1 MYDVIVIGAGPAG
14 MMAAGTAAGL
24 GKKVLIIE
32 KNKIFGR
39 KLLITGKGRCNVTN
53 VADTKTMLNY
63 ITTNNRFLYS
73 AFSHFS
79 NYDTIDFFENAGVPL
94 KTERGGRVFPTSDK
108 SADIAHALQK
118 YASAADS
125 MCDEVI
131 SVHAENNK
139 ITGVITKAHGIIKAA
154 SVIISTGGLSYPL
167 TGSTG
172 DGYRFAEELGHTVV
186 TPRAALVPVN
196 VKEEYIKELQGLSLK
211 NVRLTLYGNGK
222 QIYSDMGEM
231 LFTHFGVS
239 GPLVLSASC
248 HMKDSNIRYIM
259 SVDLK
264 PALDEKTLDA
274 RLLRD
279 FTKYANKDFIN
290 SLSDLLPSKLIPV
303 IAELSGIDFHK
314 KCNEIT
320 KEERNELR
328 FLLKNFEF
336 TVHSLRNI
344 NEAIITSGGINV
356 KEINPSTMESKI
368 ISGLFFAG
376 EVIDVEAYTGG
387 YNLQI
392 AFSSGYLAGISV

>member
-14 MMAAGTAAGL
+14 MMAAGTAAKL
-24 GKKVLIIE
+24 GKKVLIAE

-39 KLLITGKGRCNVTN
+39 KLLITGKGRCNETN
-53 VADTKTMLNY
+53 VADTKTMLNF

-79 NYDTIDFFENAGVPL
+79 NSDTINFFENAGVPL
-94 KTERGGRVFPTSDK
+94 KTERGGRVFPMSDK
-108 SADIAHALQK
+108 SADIAGALRE

-125 MCDEVI
+125 ICDEVL
-131 SVHAENNK
+131 SVRTENGAV
-139 ITGVITKAHGIIKAA
+139 TGIITKEHGIINAN
-154 SVIISTGGLSYPL
+154 SVITATGGMSYPL

-172 DGYRFAEELGHTVV
+172 DGYRFAEESGHTII
-186 TPRAALVPVN
+186 PLRAALVPVN
-196 VKEEYIKELQGLSLK
+196 IKEDYIKELQGLSLK
-211 NVRLTLYGNGK
+211 NIRLSLYCGGK
-222 QIYSDMGEM
+222 VIYSDMGEM

-248 HMKDSNIRYIM
+248 HMKDENARYIM

-279 FTKYANKDFIN
+279 FGKYANKDFIN

-320 KEERNELR
+320 KEERSELR
-328 FLLKNFEF
+328 YLLKNFEF
-336 TVHSLRNI
+336 TVQSLRSI
-344 NEAIITSGGINV
+344 DEAIITSGGVNV

-368 ISGLFFAG
+368 VKGLFFAG

-392 AFSSGYLAGISV
+392 AFSSGYLAGISC

>member
-14 MMAAGTAAGL
+14 MMAAGTAAKL
-24 GKKVLIIE
+24 GKKVLIAE

-53 VADTKTMLNY
+53 IADTKTMLSY

-94 KTERGGRVFPTSDK
+94 KTERGGRVFPVSDK
-108 SADIAHALQK
+108 SADISHALQK
-118 YASAADS
+118 YASDADTI
-125 MCDEVI
+125 CDEVLTI
-131 SVHAENNK
+131 QSKDGV
-139 ITGVITKAHGIIKAA
+139 ITGVATKEHGVINTA
-154 SVIISTGGLSYPL
+154 SVIIATGGLSYPL

-172 DGYRFAEELGHTVV
+172 DGYRFAEELGHTVIP
-186 TPRAALVPVN
+186 PRAALVPVN
-196 VKEEYIKELQGLSLK
+196 IKEPYVKELQGLSLK
-211 NVRLTLYGNGK
+211 NVRLTLYCGGK
-222 QIYSDMGEM
+222 AIYSDIGEM

-248 HMKDSNIRYIM
+248 HIKDKNLRYVF

-264 PALDEKTLDA
+264 PALDEKKLDA
-274 RLLRD
+274 RIIRD
-279 FTKYANKDFIN
+279 FAKYSNKDFIN

-303 IAELSGIDFHK
+303 TAELSGIDFHK

-320 KEERNELR
+320 KEERGELR
-328 FLLKNFEF
+328 YILKNFEF
-336 TVHSLRNI
+336 TVESLRSI
-344 NEAIITSGGINV
+344 DEAIITSGGINV

-368 ISGLFFAG
+368 VKGLFFAG
-376 EVIDVEAYTGG
+376 EVMDVDAYTGG

>member
-14 MMAAGTAAGL
+14 MMAAGTAAKL

-53 VADTKTMLNY
+53 IADTKTMLNF

-73 AFSHFS
+73 AFSHFD
-79 NYDTIDFFENAGVPL
+79 NYDTMDFFENAGVPL
-94 KTERGGRVFPTSDK
+94 KTERGGRVFPSSDK
-108 SADIAHALQK
+108 SSDIAGAMRR
-118 YASAADS
+118 YVSDADS
-125 MCDEVI
+125 LCDTVL
-131 SVHAENNK
+131 SVQYKNNA
-139 ITGVITKAHGIIKAA
+139 VSAVVTKEHGIINTTAVIAA
-154 SVIISTGGLSYPL
+154 TGGLSYPL

-172 DGYRFAEELGHTVV
+172 DGYRFAEEAGHTIVS
-186 TPRAALVPVN
+186 PRAALVPVN
-196 VKEEYIKELQGLSLK
+196 VKEDYIKELQGLALK
-211 NVRLTLYGNGK
+211 NIKLSLYCNGK
-222 QIYSDMGEM
+222 VIYSDMGEM
-231 LFTHFGVS
+231 LFTHFGAS

-248 HMKDSNIRYIM
+248 HMKDDNARYIM
-259 SVDLK
+259 GIDLK

-274 RLLRD
+274 RIIRD

-290 SLSDLLPSKLIPV
+290 SLSDLLPAKLIPV

-320 KEERNELR
+320 KEERAELCYI
-328 FLLKNFEF
+328 LKNFEF
-336 TVHSLRNI
+336 TVKSLRSI
-344 NEAIITSGGINV
+344 DEAIITSGGVNV

-368 ISGLFFAG
+368 VKGLFFAG
-376 EVIDVEAYTGG
+376 EVLDVDAYTGG